1 MSAGQEL
8 GNTSEKEAANVS
20 TPMDVEPS
28 FIEPDIEPLTGKPF
42 ARLIISKSHA
52 KYYMS
57 LPMKLAKLLPS
68 AMVPVELIRARMSW
82 KMTYEGEDFKNSKR
96 LVAGWKTF
104 VIDNRIEVGDAC
116 VLELLESSSELI
128 KFKVQILRCKFP
140 DKLLERISGDT
151 MNSPIIIDD

>member
-1 MSAGQEL
+1 MSARQKL
-8 GNTSEKEAANVS
+8 GKTSEKEAANVS

-42 ARLIISKSHA
+42 AHLIMSKSHV

-57 LPMKLAKLLPS
+57 IPMKLAKLLAS
-68 AMVPVELIRARMSW
+68 AVVPVELIRGGMSW
-82 KMTYEGEDFKNSKR
+82 KMTYEGEDFKNSRR
-96 LVAGWKTF
+96 LDAGWKTF
-104 VIDNRIEVGDAC
+104 VNDNRIEAGDAC

-151 MNSPIIIDD
+151 MDSPILIDD